1 MRHRWASG
9 HARSAAGS
17 DAYVQLGNDLADFIS
32 GRLCFILRRHFAGI
46 DFLHDLGPDLTVHA
60 GFEVAR
66 QLIQPQIALGFLGAM
81 TGNAVFLQKTFK
93 RLGCV
98 AKAYNGDK
106 QENGNEPRHRALR
119 AQAADRIVVEKL
131 GDFLRDT

>member
-1 MRHRWASG
+1 
-9 HARSAAGS
+9 
-17 DAYVQLGNDLADFIS
+17 
-32 GRLCFILRRHFAGI
+32 
-46 DFLHDLGPDLTVHA
+46 
-60 GFEVAR
+60 
-66 QLIQPQIALGFLGAM
+66 M

-98 AKAYNGDK
+98 AKAYNGGK

-119 AQAADRIVVEKL
+119 AQAANGIVVEEL